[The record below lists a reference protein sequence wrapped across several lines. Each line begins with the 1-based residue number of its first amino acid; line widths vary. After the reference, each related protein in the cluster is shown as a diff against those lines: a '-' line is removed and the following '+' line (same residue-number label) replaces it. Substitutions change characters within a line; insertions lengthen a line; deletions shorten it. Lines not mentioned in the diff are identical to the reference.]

1 MGTKEKLIERL
12 KCLPKDFTFDE
23 AERLLTLFGYV
34 KSNKGK
40 TSGSRVLFFKEGKIP
55 VFLHRPHPGK
65 DLKEYAVKQ
74 LLYELTTNGDIAV

>member
-12 KCLPKDFTFDE
+12 KHLPKDFTFDE

-40 TSGSRVLFFKEGKIP
+40 TSGSKIM
-55 VFLHRPHPGK
+55 FIDGLNRKILLHKPHPGNTIK
-65 DLKEYAVKQ
+65 GYSLKNILDK
-74 LLYELTTNGDIAV
+74 LFRNGNI

>member
-12 KCLPKDFTFDE
+12 KHLPKDFTFDE

-40 TSGSRVLFFKEGKIP
+40 TSGSRVLFHRDGRFP
-55 VFLHRPHPGK
+55 LFLHKPHPN
-65 DLKEYAVKQ
+65 KE
-74 LLYELTTNGDIAV
+74 LYELINNGDIEL